1 MNRVTPAPSKATFIK
16 TTFMKKITFLVLA
29 FAFRV
34 VTSASPVDLKYPVS
48 EIPEA
53 LRQDVNVVVRKDEKT
68 FHIMAENRA
77 TFSVHYVVT
86 IMNERGNDFAKEVV
100 LYDKLSRIVDFNGYA
115 YDASGKLLKKLKN
128 AEIYDQ
134 SAFDGFSLYSDNRL
148 KAIDLT
154 QGVYPYTIEY
164 EYQVE
169 YKYLFAIPGMTIL
182 PEEKVS
188 VQQASYTLMFPPALA
203 PRYKTNNIST
213 EPVKGNSGSLQMLTW
228 KFENLTPVKFEP
240 AGPPHE
246 ELVPKIYAAPSKYD
260 FDGYTG
266 SMDSWNT
273 FGQWIISLNKGRNVL
288 PEEAKAKVREIVANK
303 ATVDEKVKAL
313 YEYMQSKTRYV
324 SIQLGIG
331 GFQPFEASVVDKT
344 GYGDCKALS
353 NYMVSL
359 LNEAGI
365 KGLYVLIRAGN
376 GAPKMRA
383 DFPSSQFNHAVVAV
397 PNVKDTIW
405 LECTSQS
412 NPFGYSGTFTG
423 DRKALAITETGA
435 VVVNTPRYT
444 TENNVQSR
452 TANVVVD
459 LTGNG
464 KAKIVTTYK
473 GLQYE
478 NDNLDA
484 ALNYQFDDQKKW
496 LQQNTH
502 IPAFDVTSFSMK
514 NYKDR
519 IPTAEI
525 TMDLVLRKYAT
536 VSGKRVFMNPN
547 LMNRSEYVPGR
558 VENRK
563 TSVIRNMGYVDVDTI
578 HYQLPD
584 ALYPEFLPQ
593 PIKISTRFG
602 EYEASFKID
611 QGMLVYTRRVK
622 MNKGEFPPE
631 TYNEFVE
638 FYKSV
643 NKADNTKVVFLN
655 KT

>member
-1 MNRVTPAPSKATFIK
+1 MKQINFFI
-16 TTFMKKITFLVLA
+16 LA
-29 FAFRV
+29 FACSV
-34 VTSASPVDLKYPVS
+34 LASASPVDLKYPVS
-48 EIPEA
+48 DIPDA
-53 LRQDVNVVVRKDEKT
+53 LKQDVNAVVRKDEKI

-77 TFSVHYVVT
+77 ELSVHYVVT

-100 LYDKLSRIVDFNGYA
+100 FYDKLSRIVDFNGYA
-115 YDASGKLLKKLKN
+115 YDAAGKLLKKLKN
-128 AEIYDQ
+128 ADIYDQ

-154 QGVYPYTIEY
+154 QTIYPYTIEY
-164 EYQVE
+164 EYQIE

-182 PEEKVS
+182 PDEKVS
-188 VQQASYTLMFPPALA
+188 VQQASYTLLFPASLA
-203 PRYKTNNIST
+203 PRYKTTNIST
-213 EPVKGNSGSLQMLTW
+213 EPVKGTRGPLQTLTW
-228 KFENLTPVKFEP
+228 NFESIMPVKFEP

-246 ELVPKIYAAPSKYD
+246 ELVPKIYAAPTKYD

-266 SMDSWNT
+266 SMDSWDS
-273 FGQWIISLNKGRNVL
+273 FGKWIISLNKGRDVL
-288 PEEAKAKVREIVANK
+288 PEETKAKVRELVADK
-303 ATVDEKVKAL
+303 KTTEEKIKAL
-313 YEYMQSKTRYV
+313 YEYLQSRTRYV

-365 KGLYVLIRAGN
+365 KSMYVLIRAGN
-376 GAPKMRA
+376 GASRMKT

-435 VVVNTPRYT
+435 VVVNTPRYVA
-444 TENNVQSR
+444 EGNLQSR
-452 TANVVVD
+452 TANVEVD
-459 LTGNG
+459 LAGNG
-464 KAKIVTTYK
+464 KARIVTTYK

-484 ALNYQFDDQKKW
+484 ALNYQFEDQKKW

-502 IPAFDVTSFSMK
+502 IPTFDLTTFTMK
-514 NYKDR
+514 NYKGR
-519 IPTAEI
+519 IPTAQI

-547 LMNRSEYVPGR
+547 LMNRSEYLPAR
-558 VENRK
+558 VETRK
-563 TSVIRNMGYVDVDTI
+563 TKVIRNMGYIDVDTI
-578 HYQLPD
+578 NYQLPD

-602 EYEASFKID
+602 EYESSFKVD
-611 QGMLVYTRRVK
+611 QGMLVYVRRVK